1 MNQPVKMY
9 TLSTC
14 GHCKSAKQFMCDHNI
29 HHEFTD
35 VDLLTGEE
43 RKAVLD
49 EIRRYNPNCSF
60 PTILIGDR
68 VLVGYN
74 EKNIIEALEL

>member
-14 GHCKSAKQFMCDHNI
+14 GHCKSAKKFMFDHNI
-29 HHEFTD
+29 RHEFTD
-35 VDLLTGEE
+35 VDLLVGEE

-74 EKNIIEALEL
+74 EKNIIEALDL

>member
-1 MNQPVKMY
+1 
-9 TLSTC
+9 
-14 GHCKSAKQFMCDHNI
+14 MCDHNVR
-29 HHEFTD
+29 HEFTD

-74 EKNIIEALEL
+74 EKSIIEALEL